1 MYIAPK
7 PFWSSPFF
15 YHPPSSAAAMKF
27 AAASRALLNWE
38 PSFLKFSYP
47 SLAIRRFETCTT
59 TTTTTSSASLTEEEL
74 KQINDVV
81 PRLCSSNHLKEA
93 VQLISAALST
103 ENPPL
108 SSLPLPVLIKTLV
121 PEHQLTHTMHL
132 LNSIKYNSNKEK
144 ALILLFIAKMFVSHF
159 LRMGHPKA
167 ALKIFQWVS
176 RPDFPGGLTDDLEF
190 YAVLIDGFC
199 RNWMILD
206 ALRVLR
212 VMASGNLVI
221 GSEIRMWVYR
231 GLLREA
237 RVKEALDLNAA
248 LGCGTLGSDG
258 GILDSKEVVDVLE
271 QMIAKWVD

>member
-1 MYIAPK
+1 
-7 PFWSSPFF
+7 
-15 YHPPSSAAAMKF
+15 MKF
-27 AAASRALLNWE
+27 AAASRALLSWK
-38 PSFLKFSYP
+38 PPFFKFSSP
-47 SLAIRRFETCTT
+47 SLAIRRFGTCTT

-81 PRLCSSNHLKEA
+81 PSLCSSNHLKEA

-108 SSLPLPVLIKTLV
+108 SLLPLSVLIKTLV
-121 PEHQLTHTMHL
+121 PEHHLTHTMHL
-132 LNSIKYNSNKEK
+132 LNSLKYNSRENT
-144 ALILLFIAKMFVSHF
+144 LILLFIAKMFISHF
-159 LRMGHPKA
+159 FQNGHPKA

-190 YAVLIDGFC
+190 YAILIDGFC

-212 VMASGNLVI
+212 VMASGDLMI

-248 LGCGTLGSDG
+248 LGCGTLRSDG
-258 GILDSKEVVDVLE
+258 GILDSKEVVGLLE
-271 QMIAKWVD
+271 RMIAEWVD